1 MSDIVAAVLT
11 DTAARDKEKLAAVVA
26 QKAEEFT
33 PWGS

>member
-1 MSDIVAAVLT
+1 MSEIVAAVLT
-11 DTAARDKEKLAAVVA
+11 DTSVRDKEKLASVVA